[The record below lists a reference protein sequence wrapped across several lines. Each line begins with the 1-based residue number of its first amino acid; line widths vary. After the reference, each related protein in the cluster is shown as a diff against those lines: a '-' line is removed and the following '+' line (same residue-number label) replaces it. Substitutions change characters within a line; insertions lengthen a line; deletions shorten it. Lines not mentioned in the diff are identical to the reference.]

1 MAKQAQFGSSS
12 EHHERQAQRSST
24 SGRGTAPP
32 ASVAPM
38 RPRVVVVN
46 DAAAVLDLYRDMLQ
60 ELDYEPVVM
69 ATVAVET
76 DRIRE
81 ADPDAVVLDLTVGLQ
96 TEYGVRMAQELRA
109 DERYRSIPIVVATAN
124 ADALNGARKTLKDIG
139 VPILLKPFTLE
150 ELAASLAGHR
160 GN

>member
-1 MAKQAQFGSSS
+1 MPKREAIEPNQGSANIGVGS
-12 EHHERQAQRSST
+12 R
-24 SGRGTAPP
+24 
-32 ASVAPM
+32 
-38 RPRVVVVN
+38 RVVVVN

-60 ELDYEPVVM
+60 ELDYEPVIM

-109 DERYRSIPIVVATAN
+109 DPRYASIPIVVATAN
-124 ADALNGARKTLKDIG
+124 ADALDGARKVLRDIG

-150 ELAASLAGHR
+150 ELAASLAVPD
-160 GN
+160 